1 MPRIDDPTLY
11 NPYGWRLADLDDPT
25 TNAERRRQLH
35 DDLLVWEAQELAH
48 GYRHLT
54 VVHGAANTLNESRD
68 LDGFYDTI
76 RDLTAVS
83 DGARVRGTGDHVTIT
98 LRGVDAEE
106 HITRL
111 AEAAHAAGR
120 RRWHITLSAYPHPA
134 G

>member
-25 TNAERRRQLH
+25 TNAERRRQLR

-54 VVHGAANTLNESRD
+54 VVHGPANTLTESRD
-68 LDGFYDTI
+68 LDGFYGTI

-83 DGARVRGTGDHVTIT
+83 GGARVRGTVDYVTIT

-106 HITRL
+106 QIIRL
-111 AEAAHAAGR
+111 AGAAHAAGR
-120 RRWHITLSAYPHPA
+120 GRWHISLSAYAHPA

>member
-54 VVHGAANTLNESRD
+54 VVHGPANALNESRD

-76 RDLTAVS
+76 RDLEAES
-83 DGARVRGTGDHVTIT
+83 SWSRVRGTRDYVTIAV
-98 LRGVDAEE
+98 RGDDAEE
-106 HITRL
+106 QITRL
-111 AEAAHAAGR
+111 AGAAEAASRGR
-120 RRWHITLSAYPHPA
+120 WNITLSAYAHPA